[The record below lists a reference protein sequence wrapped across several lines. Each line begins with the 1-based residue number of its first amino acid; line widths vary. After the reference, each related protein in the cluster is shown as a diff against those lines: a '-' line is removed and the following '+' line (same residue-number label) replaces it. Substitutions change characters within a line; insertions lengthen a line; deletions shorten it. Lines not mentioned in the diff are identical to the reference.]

1 MCSLTWPVSEVVWS
15 PGEVVG
21 RVEAVL
27 GQKGGRELR
36 TSVQSHLASVRGG
49 VEPRRGC
56 RGCRGRTWPEGR
68 ERAKD

>member
-27 GQKGGRELR
+27 GRLVVGV
-36 TSVQSHLASVRGG
+36 VQNGEEEGLHDGEGG
-49 VEPRRGC
+49 VVQ
-56 RGCRGRTWPEGR
+56 EGGGG
-68 ERAKD
+68 EDDVDLQKQGSQVTVT